1 MTNLNNGL
9 NNELM
14 LELTSLGYQVEE
26 QGNKLKVKLGGLAY
40 PIYIDYDLCKN
51 QFIVNTRDIINS
63 TFSIAWLFFALNNTG
78 WKLALLLC
86 IMVIGL
92 LNIVLTEIK
101 SQPLKQRV
109 CLFNRDSCYQNKH
122 SN

>member
-63 TFSIAWLFFALNNTG
+63 AFSIAWLFFALNNTG
-78 WKLALLLC
+78 WKQALLLC
-86 IMVIGL
+86 MAVFYL
-92 LNIVLTEIK
+92 LSLVLTELK

-109 CLFNRDSCYQNKH
+109 RLFNKDSVAKFSPQ
-122 SN
+122 